1 MKAPLSGLFLWVNF
15 SLMKEE
21 FEMKNKEKI
30 RIFDTT
36 LRDGQQCP
44 GAGLRFEQ
52 NMEYARLASEL
63 GVDVL
68 EVGFPAASRM
78 DFNIVKLLA
87 EEIASP
93 DKNLSIAALCQLRD
107 EQIDLTMEA
116 LLPARKFNK
125 ALLHAYVPVSP
136 ELMEASLGGKAD
148 RGKVLK
154 DTYDFIKRASDSGF
168 EVEFSPE
175 GYSRQGENFDF
186 VSDLILAAVEA
197 GVSIINCPDTIGGA
211 FEYQGENYFVEL
223 MKLHAEMVEK
233 KFPDR
238 SIIWSVHCHND
249 FGLAVHN
256 SVKAV
261 FDGPARQIEGCING
275 VGERAGNAAL
285 ESVIMIIKEFGD
297 VRKGLPS
304 FFTDVNIS
312 VLSKISDFVAKNMLP
327 RQPHWPVT
335 GDNAAK
341 HSSGGHTNAVLKN
354 PLAYQPFDPRVFGKD
369 ISIVFGPLSG
379 GNHAQSIIEALGY
392 ICTNDEKSKIAQYV
406 KDVYADR
413 RKGITDNELLK
424 AYFSYRSPIRIESY
438 DYSRTSS
445 HVQLKVEGLI
455 FDRSG
460 SIVEEYTGKDSALA
474 ALKRLID
481 SSIET
486 SILSH
491 RSESDGQGVEAES
504 ISKIRILCSG
514 LEFEGEG
521 RDSDIEIS
529 ALKAFVDAVNNAY
542 VETHFQRSE

>member
-1 MKAPLSGLFLWVNF
+1 
-15 SLMKEE
+15 
-21 FEMKNKEKI
+21 MKNKEKV

-52 NMEYARLASEL
+52 NLEYARLASEL

-68 EVGFPAASRM
+68 EVGFPAASRT

-87 EEIASP
+87 EEIASA
-93 DKNLSIAALCQLRD
+93 DKNISIAALCQLRD

-116 LLPARKFNK
+116 LLPARRFNK
-125 ALLHAYVPVSP
+125 ALLHTYVPVSP
-136 ELMEASLGGKAD
+136 ELMEVSLGAKAD
-148 RGKVLK
+148 REKIIK
-154 DTYDFIKRASDSGF
+154 DTYSFIKRASEAGY

-175 GYSRQGENFDF
+175 GYSRQGDNLNF

-223 MKLHAEMVEK
+223 MKLHADMVAK
-233 KFPDR
+233 KFPER

-297 VRKGLPS
+297 VRKSAPS
-304 FFTDVNIS
+304 IFTDVNIS
-312 VLSKISDFVAKNMLP
+312 VLSKISDFVAKYMLP

-354 PLAYQPFDPRVFGKD
+354 PLAYQPFDPRVFGKN

-379 GNHAQSIIEALGY
+379 GNHAQSIIEDLGY
-392 ICTNDEKSKIAQYV
+392 ICTNDEKSIIAQYV

-424 AYFSYRSPIRIESY
+424 AYFSYRSPIKIDSY

-460 SIVEEYTGKDSALA
+460 SIIEEYTGKDSALA

-481 SSIET
+481 NSIET

-491 RSESDGQGVEAES
+491 RSESDGQGIQAES
-504 ISKIRILCSG
+504 VSKIRILCSG

-542 VETHFQRSE
+542 VENHFRRSEL